1 MSFARK
7 ETKKLFYQ
15 IGEVASELNVNVS
28 LIRFWEKEFDIIKPK
43 KNKKGNRQFSQKD
56 FDNLKIIHFLVK
68 EKGYTLEGAKK
79 KIKENK
85 EDKTDNLSI
94 VRHLKEIRKF
104 LVDLKEQLYLFEFLP
119 QNLITNLFLD
129 IHVNSYVNF

>member
-1 MSFARK
+1 MSLIRK

-56 FDNLKIIHFLVK
+56 FDNLKIIHFLSLNSRRLCKK
-68 EKGYTLEGAKK
+68 EA
-79 KIKENK
+79 
-85 EDKTDNLSI
+85 
-94 VRHLKEIRKF
+94 RK
-104 LVDLKEQLYLFEFLP
+104 YGRG
-119 QNLITNLFLD
+119 
-129 IHVNSYVNF
+129 S

>member
-85 EDKTDNLSI
+85 EDKTDHLSI

-104 LVDLKEQLYLFEFLP
+104 LVDLKEQL
-119 QNLITNLFLD
+119 
-129 IHVNSYVNF
+129 